1 MKAKVIKD
9 IQSRTTG
16 EVLNQVLNSNET
28 YSFQNGNEKHSIS
41 TLSGSDSNL
50 KKAGVTSINFGSN
63 CQQILKGNNDNQEII
78 LYDVEHHIEGFNT
91 PIIEYALFDED
102 GQKLDLD
109 ECNDDRV
116 IYYIP
121 NNINEGD
128 LDKHDPTSDFYNN
141 CNKGTAEEGVDMTS
155 YDKSL
160 YFNDN
165 NMSLCQKGCIMKGL
179 HPETKKTICDCSI
192 SSNIEF
198 NDANQADFL
207 DKMESDK
214 STSNFGVTNCF
225 GDVFSSPKK
234 LITNSGF
241 IILTIILGIYIIIF
255 IIFCSKGKRNLEKKI
270 DEVIYNKFDKEEK
283 KKEKKEK
290 KKKIKHKIK
299 DDNAKIEGCSDGLD
313 QVMGNGMVKKL
324 KKRKKRNSKLSNA
337 HKKNSITGKS
347 SKNYFVNVIPGEKN
361 NLNLINNNFDMSVK
375 YKLTTNIN
383 NNNAQIEDKPNHEND
398 YEMNN
403 LDYIHAL
410 KYDDRPC
417 CDYYCS
423 LLKNKQLFLFTFCS
437 FNDYNSGI
445 VKKFIFFLSFAIH
458 YTISALFFN
467 DDNMHQIY
475 EDKGKYNISYQM
487 PKIIISAV
495 SSNVFLRIML
505 ETLILTDRNVLQVK
519 RQFTRQLAENE
530 KEKVLKCINIKF
542 AIFFILNFVLLVL
555 FWFYLVSFSGT
566 YENTQIHLIENTFIG
581 FAFSLLY
588 PFFWNIIPS
597 ALRMCALGTK
607 KPERRCLYIAS
618 KICQLV

>member
-1 MKAKVIKD
+1 M
-9 IQSRTTG
+9 
-16 EVLNQVLNSNET
+16 
-28 YSFQNGNEKHSIS
+28 
-41 TLSGSDSNL
+41 
-50 KKAGVTSINFGSN
+50 
-63 CQQILKGNNDNQEII
+63 
-78 LYDVEHHIEGFNT
+78 
-91 PIIEYALFDED
+91 FDED

-179 HPETKKTICDCSI
+179 HPDTKKTICDCSI

-270 DEVIYNKFDKEEK
+270 DEVIYNKFDKEEKKKVKKKEK

-403 LDYIHAL
+403 LDYIQAL